1 MSRFW
6 PIFDFSSFV
15 TPLGSCSKLVEIGK
29 SLFLGS
35 QKRPKIRVF
44 CIIFCL
50 KIEGFRH
57 NITFFVF
64 YGKYKLVPAR
74 CRKFHKNRTK
84 TTLFRLEKR
93 EKLKIDPT
101 RQCTGSILPFSV
113 YFQFFAFF
121 EPKKCSFGAI
131 FMKNFTSCWN

>member
-29 SLFLGS
+29 SLFLRS

-44 CIIFCL
+44 CFIFCL
-50 KIEGFRH
+50 KNDGFRP

-64 YGKYKLVPAR
+64 YVKYKLVPAR

-93 EKLKIDPT
+93 EKLKIYPKGQYT
-101 RQCTGSILPFSV
+101 ASTLPCRV
-113 YFQFFAFF
+113 YFQFFKFF
-121 EPKKCSFGAI
+121 ESKKCSFGEI
-131 FMKNFTSCWN
+131 FMKFSTSCWN